1 MVNKLKTLIEDEDSG
16 LGPDGLPPEDAVT
29 KKEAAV
35 ESEFTV
41 EVEEDDAPAE
51 KPAVRAELSEYKQ
64 SKDDEYENL
73 KKQVEEER
81 QMRLQ
86 IQQEQEEAMRYAQA
100 AHEENK
106 RLKNVLS

>member
-41 EVEEDDAPAE
+41 EVEED
-51 KPAVRAELSEYKQ
+51 S
-64 SKDDEYENL
+64 S
-73 KKQVEEER
+73 
-81 QMRLQ
+81 
-86 IQQEQEEAMRYAQA
+86 
-100 AHEENK
+100 
-106 RLKNVLS
+106 SS